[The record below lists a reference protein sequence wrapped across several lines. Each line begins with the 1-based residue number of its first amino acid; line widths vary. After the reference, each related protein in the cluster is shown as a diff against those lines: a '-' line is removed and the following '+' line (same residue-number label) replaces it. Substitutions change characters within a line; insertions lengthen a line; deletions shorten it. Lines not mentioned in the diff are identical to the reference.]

1 MPDGHLGDAQVWG
14 LEAGE
19 DDGFSYFGGVHHGG
33 VADGVFGAAFAE
45 RELGFDAAGEDGS
58 DFDVVFAEF
67 GIEGLGEA
75 GLGEFGGTVDGFS
88 GDSLQAGDGR
98 DEENGP
104 AFLFDH
110 DGCGV
115 AGEEEAGLHVGVH
128 EGVVVFDGSV
138 DEVFVVSCAGVVDE
152 DVEAAEGGDG
162 EGYGLSGGFIV
173 GGIAGVEGGFDVGD
187 SQGLDLVAELAEAV
201 FAAGGDDEVG
211 SVMGEGDGC
220 GSADSGA
227 GSGDESGLAG

>member
-1 MPDGHLGDAQVWG
+1 
-14 LEAGE
+14 LEASEG
-19 DDGFSYFGGVHHGG
+19 DGFGYFGGVHHGG
-33 VADGVFGAAFAE
+33 VADGVFGAAFAQC
-45 RELGFDAAGEDGS
+45 ELGFYAAGKDGS
-58 DFDVVFAEF
+58 YFDVVFAKF
-67 GIEGLGEA
+67 GVERLGEA
-75 GLGEFGGTVDGFS
+75 GLGEFGGAVDGFS

-138 DEVFVVSCAGVVDE
+138 DEVFVVPCTGVVDE

-162 EGYGLSGGFIV
+162 EGYGLAGGVVV
-173 GGIAGVEGGFDVGD
+173 GGIPGVEDGFGAG
-187 SQGLDLVAELAEAV
+187 SFETFDLVAELAEAV
-201 FAAGGDDEVG
+201 FTAGGDDQVG
-211 SVMGEGDGC
+211 SMMG
-220 GSADSGA
+220 
-227 GSGDESGLAG
+227 